1 MNNKNNINRKEI
13 TSESG
18 KSAFISRTYL
28 YMAIALLISG
38 ICAYLTAFIPAVS
51 NIVLSSKKIL
61 ISLLIIELA
70 LVIVFSSLIQKLPL
84 FAAIVVFFIYSII
97 SGVTISVIFLCFE
110 KNSIYT
116 IFIISTITFFITSMI
131 GKYTKKDFSNLR
143 RIIYLA
149 FIGILICIV
158 INTFL
163 KSHIFEWIT
172 SFISLILFIGVTAC
186 DSQKIEE
193 AANHAQNNTMYKK
206 AALFSALEL
215 YLDFLNIFI
224 SLLSL
229 FGKRKDD

>member
-110 KNSIYT
+110 KKSIYT

-158 INTFL
+158 INIFL